1 MRIAYLSGY
10 EKNYNESLYRVLAK
24 GYEYFPS
31 EDTLEAVCKYII
43 KGNPGN
49 LNILYGTAGLYSRDC
64 GLPDCMSTM
73 WRPWIWPASRNCPK
87 PLLMYFTYNNDTLG
101 VTRKHHL
108 FQGNC

>member
-43 KGNPGN
+43 
-49 LNILYGTAGLYSRDC
+49 
-64 GLPDCMSTM
+64 
-73 WRPWIWPASRNCPK
+73 
-87 PLLMYFTYNNDTLG
+87 
-101 VTRKHHL
+101 
-108 FQGNC
+108 